1 MRLFL
6 RLPILLSAIMVR
18 CVAVEWQQLPAIPDR
33 HGFAGSFA
41 GVAGGALV
49 VAGGANFP
57 ERMPWEG
64 GAKRW
69 HDRVFVLE
77 PGAKAWREAGHLPAA
92 SGYGVSIQLDE
103 GVLLI
108 GGGDAKTIH
117 ASVRLLRLDPRLRF
131 ESWPDLPLPLAMC
144 TGARVGR
151 MVYVA
156 GGLDRLDAS
165 RAQRVFLALDLD
177 HPSAGWKPLE
187 PWPGPERVLATA
199 GALQG
204 SFCLVSGARLVA
216 GADGKPAREWLRD
229 AYAYIPGRGW
239 RQLPDS
245 PRCAVGAPA
254 PAPEIGGALWV
265 LGGDDGAQVNAAP
278 SSHRGFCRDIMAF
291 DFVTNAWTRVGEMPF
306 AQVTTPAVVWQGQL
320 VVPGG
325 ERLPGI
331 RSTEVWAAR

>member
-1 MRLFL
+1 MVSCFRLFV
-6 RLPILLSAIMVR
+6 LLTAIIAR
-18 CVAVEWQQLPAIPDR
+18 CAAVEWQQLPSIPDR

-57 ERMPWEG
+57 DRLPWEG

-77 PGAKAWREAGHLPAA
+77 PGAKAWSEAGPLPVALA
-92 SGYGVSIQLDE
+92 YGVSVQLDE

-108 GGGDAKTIH
+108 GGGDLKGIY
-117 ASVRLLRLDPRLRF
+117 ASVRLLRRDPQLRF

-151 MVYVA
+151 TVYVA
-156 GGLDRLDAS
+156 GGIDRPDAS
-165 RAQRVFLALDLD
+165 GAQRVFLALDLD
-177 HPSAGWKPLE
+177 HPTAGWKRLE
-187 PWPGPERVLATA
+187 PWPGPERILATA

-216 GADGKPAREWLRD
+216 GADGKPVREWLRD

-239 RQLPDS
+239 RQLPDL
-245 PRCAVGAPA
+245 PRVAVGAPA
-254 PAPEIGGALWV
+254 PAPEVGGALWV
-265 LGGDDGAQVNAAP
+265 LGGDDGAQANAIP
-278 SSHRGFCRDIMAF
+278 SSHRGFCRDILAF
-291 DFVTNAWTRVGEMPF
+291 DFVSNAWTKAGEIPF
-306 AQVTTPAVVWQGQL
+306 ALVTTPAAVWQGRV

-331 RSTEVWAAR
+331 RSTQVWAGK